1 MKYTPP
7 NDVPGGI
14 FPGVSAPL
22 CSFYVGDGQD
32 GVPVNGQ
39 TQLRV
44 VTLCGQNIVNK
55 QLLVLREGIELMYA
69 DGPDPATE
77 HQISRYNNGGL
88 GGFDMNTNVGP
99 GSFVGG
105 DRFDV
110 FITGT
115 NFTIDP

>member
-1 MKYTPP
+1 MRYTAP
-7 NDVPGGI
+7 NDIPGGI
-14 FPGVSAPL
+14 LPGVTAPL

-44 VTLCGQNIVNK
+44 TTLCGQNIVNK

-69 DGPDPATE
+69 DGPDPASA
-77 HQISRYNNGGL
+77 HQISRYNDGIL
-88 GGFDMNTNVGP
+88 GGFDMNPLVGP

-105 DRFDV
+105 ERFDV
-110 FITGT
+110 FIVGS
-115 NFTIDP
+115 NFTIEP